1 MKDLKFS
8 KPWLLAGGVS
18 IEWIK
23 QILMNIKPYGVDI
36 SSSVEIS
43 PGIKDLEKTND
54 LLKEIKEF

>member
-1 MKDLKFS
+1 MEAQEKIEQNFLKDLKFS

-18 IEWIK
+18 IDWIK

-43 PGIKDLEKTND
+43 PESKI
-54 LLKEIKEF
+54 